1 MSGTHAHQTFKAHQP
16 KVYGHRYCQHI
27 SLVNGHARM
36 CEEPTGGRTY
46 CKKCAPFGVLTATDP
61 KPIDQT
67 AQPERA
73 DWRAQG
79 PTRDKRKRKAA

>member
-1 MSGTHAHQTFKAHQP
+1 MSGTHAHQTFKVHQP

-27 SLVNGHARM
+27 SLINGHLRM
-36 CEEPTGGRTY
+36 CEEPTHGRTY
-46 CKKCAPFGVLTATDP
+46 CASCAMHLITLTDRA
-61 KPIDQT
+61 KP
-67 AQPERA
+67 AEAPQPERA